1 MEFIYWLVAIILLV
15 LVGYGAIMYLTRQ
28 QANRIKAID
37 EKKQKAMAIPV
48 ADNLF
53 TLKNMNLT
61 GQTKRTYE
69 SWQATWQTITRFQ
82 YPEIE
87 AALVSAEQYIQ
98 RMNFIKA
105 KEAISQADQL
115 IDETKNS
122 VEKVN
127 KALEK
132 LLESAQENRKELEE
146 IQERY
151 NKIRKQLLAHSFTF
165 GPAIETLEKNLNYM
179 ELDFTKFNSLTNEGD
194 HMEAKEI
201 LSRIEQDLLVMEE
214 VVEKIP
220 ELNEKIKTEYEEQV
234 SDLKD
239 GYQRLLDEKYI
250 FEGVDVSAEIA
261 AVEKEIQEAKDSIG
275 LADINEA
282 GKKMDKVE
290 RDIEAVYAIMEKEME
305 AKDFVGRHTAN
316 LQKKMDH
323 VLQSNRYVLLE
334 IDRVSQNYF
343 LNKNELGRAQ
353 EFEEQLLKENE
364 ALRYYDK
371 MMKEHEISYSVV
383 REYYEKISQ
392 RLSEIDK
399 EQSELVSN
407 LSDLRNREKEIKDS
421 IDLYELDMRN
431 MKRTIEKYHL
441 PGLPKIYLDL
451 FFSVTDRIEDLASKL
466 NRVKIDM
473 DEIDAISKM
482 CEEDIEMLDNQT
494 QAIVDNAMLTEYMI
508 QYANRFRHS
517 HVEIEN
523 AINKALVLFH
533 REYDYEGALEAITN
547 SVEPRRSRG
556 CPQSGRILSG
566 RKKSPLLLNAEPIR
580 RRGSGH
586 CLGPFLDTLL

>member
-1 MEFIYWLVAIILLV
+1 VEDLLMEFIYWLVAIILLV

-105 KEAISQADQL
+105 KQAISQADQL

-305 AKDFVGRHTAN
+305 AKEFVGRHTAN

-533 REYDYEGALEAITN
+533 REYDYEGALEDAGVGTL
-547 SVEPRRSRG
+547 SR
-556 CPQSGRILSG
+556 
-566 RKKSPLLLNAEPIR
+566 LLFGHSFM
-580 RRGSGH
+580 RGE
-586 CLGPFLDTLL
+586 

>member
-87 AALVSAEQYIQ
+87 AARDSAEQYIQ
-98 RMNFIKA
+98 RRNFIKA

-305 AKDFVGRHTAN
+305 AKEFVGRHTAN

-533 REYDYEGALEAITN
+533 REYDYEGALEAIRIPLN
-547 SVEPRRSRG
+547 RIEAGAARKVEESYQEEKNRRYY
-556 CPQSGRILSG
+556 
-566 RKKSPLLLNAEPIR
+566 
-580 RRGSGH
+580 
-586 CLGPFLDTLL
+586 

>member
-250 FEGVDVSAEIA
+250 FEGVDVSAEITTDK
-261 AVEKEIQEAKDSIG
+261 KEIQEAKDSIG

-305 AKDFVGRHTAN
+305 AKEFVGRHTAN

-533 REYDYEGALEAITN
+533 REYDYEGALEAIRIPLN
-547 SVEPRRSRG
+547 RIEAGAARKVEESYQEEKNRRYY
-556 CPQSGRILSG
+556 
-566 RKKSPLLLNAEPIR
+566 
-580 RRGSGH
+580 
-586 CLGPFLDTLL
+586 

>member
-15 LVGYGAIMYLTRQ
+15 LIGYGAIMYLTRQ

-105 KEAISQADQL
+105 KQAISHADQL

-201 LSRIEQDLLVMEE
+201 LSRIEQDLLIMEE

-220 ELNEKIKTEYEEQV
+220 QLNEKIKTEYEEQV
-234 SDLKD
+234 NDLKD
-239 GYQRLLDEKYI
+239 GFQRLLDEKYI
-250 FEGVDVSAEIA
+250 FEGVDVSVEIA

-533 REYDYEGALEAITN
+533 REYDYEGALEAIKIPLN
-547 SVEPRRSRG
+547 RVEAG
-556 CPQSGRILSG
+556 AA
-566 RKKSPLLLNAEPIR
+566 RKVEESYQEEKNR
-580 RRGSGH
+580 NYY
-586 CLGPFLDTLL
+586 

>member
-105 KEAISQADQL
+105 KQAISQADQL

-305 AKDFVGRHTAN
+305 AKEFVGRHTAN

-533 REYDYEGALEAITN
+533 REYDYEGALEAIRIPLN
-547 SVEPRRSRG
+547 RIEAGAARKVEESYQEEKDRRYY
-556 CPQSGRILSG
+556 
-566 RKKSPLLLNAEPIR
+566 
-580 RRGSGH
+580 
-586 CLGPFLDTLL
+586 

>member
-290 RDIEAVYAIMEKEME
+290 RDIEAVYVIMEKEME
-305 AKDFVGRHTAN
+305 AKEFVGRHTAN

-494 QAIVDNAMLTEYMI
+494 QEIVDNAMLTEYMI

-533 REYDYEGALEAITN
+533 REYDYEGALEAIRIPLN
-547 SVEPRRSRG
+547 RIEAGAARKVEESYQEEKNRRYY
-556 CPQSGRILSG
+556 
-566 RKKSPLLLNAEPIR
+566 
-580 RRGSGH
+580 
-586 CLGPFLDTLL
+586 

>member
-290 RDIEAVYAIMEKEME
+290 RDIEAVYVIMEKEME
-305 AKDFVGRHTAN
+305 AKEFVGRHTAN

-494 QAIVDNAMLTEYMI
+494 QVIVDNAMLTEYMI

-533 REYDYEGALEAITN
+533 REYDYEGALEAIKIPLN
-547 SVEPRRSRG
+547 RVEAGAARKVEESYQEEKDRRYY
-556 CPQSGRILSG
+556 
-566 RKKSPLLLNAEPIR
+566 
-580 RRGSGH
+580 
-586 CLGPFLDTLL
+586 

>member
-15 LVGYGAIMYLTRQ
+15 LIGYGAIMYLTRQ

-105 KEAISQADQL
+105 KQAISQADQL

-234 SDLKD
+234 NDLKD

-282 GKKMDKVE
+282 SKKMDKVE

-305 AKDFVGRHTAN
+305 AKEFVGRHTAN

-441 PGLPKIYLDL
+441 PGLPKVYLDL

-482 CEEDIEMLDNQT
+482 CEEDIEMLDDQT

-533 REYDYEGALEAITN
+533 REFDYEGALEAVKIPLN
-547 SVEPRRSRG
+547 RVEAGAARKVEESYQEEKNRRYY
-556 CPQSGRILSG
+556 
-566 RKKSPLLLNAEPIR
+566 
-580 RRGSGH
+580 
-586 CLGPFLDTLL
+586 

>member
-105 KEAISQADQL
+105 KQAISQADQL

-305 AKDFVGRHTAN
+305 AKEFVGRHTAN

-407 LSDLRNREKEIKDS
+407 LSDLRNREKEIKDN

-533 REYDYEGALEAITN
+533 REYDYEGALEAIRIPLN
-547 SVEPRRSRG
+547 RIEAGAARKVEESYQEEKNRRYY
-556 CPQSGRILSG
+556 
-566 RKKSPLLLNAEPIR
+566 
-580 RRGSGH
+580 
-586 CLGPFLDTLL
+586 

>member
-1 MEFIYWLVAIILLV
+1 VEDLLMEFIYWLVAIILLV

-105 KEAISQADQL
+105 KQAISQADQL

-305 AKDFVGRHTAN
+305 AKEFVGRHTAN

-533 REYDYEGALEAITN
+533 REYDYEGALEAIRIPLN
-547 SVEPRRSRG
+547 RIEAGAARKVEESYQEEKNRRYY
-556 CPQSGRILSG
+556 
-566 RKKSPLLLNAEPIR
+566 
-580 RRGSGH
+580 
-586 CLGPFLDTLL
+586 

>member
-1 MEFIYWLVAIILLV
+1 MEFIYWLVAIILIV
-15 LVGYGAIMYLTRQ
+15 LIGYGAIMYLTRQ
-28 QANRIKAID
+28 QSNRIKEID

-105 KEAISQADQL
+105 KQSISQADQL
-115 IDETKNS
+115 IDETNSS

-132 LLESAQENRKELEE
+132 
-146 IQERY
+146 
-151 NKIRKQLLAHSFTF
+151 
-165 GPAIETLEKNLNYM
+165 
-179 ELDFTKFNSLTNEGD
+179 
-194 HMEAKEI
+194 
-201 LSRIEQDLLVMEE
+201 
-214 VVEKIP
+214 
-220 ELNEKIKTEYEEQV
+220 IKTEYEEQV
-234 SDLKD
+234 VDLKD

-261 AVEKEIQEAKDSIG
+261 AVEKEIQEAKYSIG

-282 GKKMDKVE
+282 AKKMDKVE
-290 RDIEAVYAIMEKEME
+290 RDIEAVYAIMEREME

-364 ALRYYDK
+364 ALRYYEK

-383 REYYEKISQ
+383 RDYYEKISQ

-441 PGLPKIYLDL
+441 PGLPKVYLDL

-508 QYANRFRHS
+508 QYANRYRHS

-533 REYDYEGALEAITN
+533 REYDYEGSLEAIRIPLN
-547 SVEPRRSRG
+547 RVEAGAARKVEESYQEEKERRYY
-556 CPQSGRILSG
+556 
-566 RKKSPLLLNAEPIR
+566 
-580 RRGSGH
+580 
-586 CLGPFLDTLL
+586 

>member
-15 LVGYGAIMYLTRQ
+15 LIGYGAIMYLTRQ
-28 QANRIKAID
+28 QANRIKEID

-105 KEAISQADQL
+105 KQAISQADQL

-234 SDLKD
+234 NDLKD
-239 GYQRLLDEKYI
+239 GYQRLLDEKYV

-282 GKKMDKVE
+282 GKKMDKIE

-383 REYYEKISQ
+383 RDYYEKISQ

-441 PGLPKIYLDL
+441 PGLPKVYLDL

-533 REYDYEGALEAITN
+533 REYDYEGALEAIKIPLN
-547 SVEPRRSRG
+547 RVEAGAARKVEESYQEEKNRRYY
-556 CPQSGRILSG
+556 
-566 RKKSPLLLNAEPIR
+566 
-580 RRGSGH
+580 
-586 CLGPFLDTLL
+586 

>member
-105 KEAISQADQL
+105 KQAISQADQL

-305 AKDFVGRHTAN
+305 AKEFVGRHTAN

-494 QAIVDNAMLTEYMI
+494 QVIVDNAMLTEYMI

-533 REYDYEGALEAITN
+533 REYDYEGALEAIRIPLN
-547 SVEPRRSRG
+547 RIEAGAARKVEESYQEEKNRRYY
-556 CPQSGRILSG
+556 
-566 RKKSPLLLNAEPIR
+566 
-580 RRGSGH
+580 
-586 CLGPFLDTLL
+586 

>member
-261 AVEKEIQEAKDSIG
+261 AVEKEIHEAKDSIG

-305 AKDFVGRHTAN
+305 AKEFVGRHTAN

-533 REYDYEGALEAITN
+533 REYDYEGALEAIRIPLN
-547 SVEPRRSRG
+547 RIEAGAARKVEESYQEEKNRRYY
-556 CPQSGRILSG
+556 
-566 RKKSPLLLNAEPIR
+566 
-580 RRGSGH
+580 
-586 CLGPFLDTLL
+586 

>member
-15 LVGYGAIMYLTRQ
+15 LIGYGAIMYLTRQ
-28 QANRIKAID
+28 QANRIKEID

-105 KEAISQADQL
+105 KQAISQADQL

-146 IQERY
+146 VQERY

-239 GYQRLLDEKYI
+239 GYQRLLDEKYV
-250 FEGVDVSAEIA
+250 FEGVDVPAEIVA
-261 AVEKEIQEAKDSIG
+261 IEKEIQEAKDSIG

-282 GKKMDKVE
+282 GKKMDKIE
-290 RDIEAVYAIMEKEME
+290 HDIEAVYAIMEKEME

-383 REYYEKISQ
+383 RDYYEKISQ

-441 PGLPKIYLDL
+441 PGLPKVYLDL
-451 FFSVTDRIEDLASKL
+451 FFSVTDRIEELASKL

-533 REYDYEGALEAITN
+533 REYDYEGALEAIKIPLN
-547 SVEPRRSRG
+547 RVEAGAARKVEESYQEEKNRRYY
-556 CPQSGRILSG
+556 
-566 RKKSPLLLNAEPIR
+566 
-580 RRGSGH
+580 
-586 CLGPFLDTLL
+586 

>member
-239 GYQRLLDEKYI
+239 GYQRVLDEKYI

-305 AKDFVGRHTAN
+305 AKEFVGRNTAN

-533 REYDYEGALEAITN
+533 REYDYEGALEAIKIPLN
-547 SVEPRRSRG
+547 RVEAGAARKVEESYQEEKDRRYY
-556 CPQSGRILSG
+556 
-566 RKKSPLLLNAEPIR
+566 
-580 RRGSGH
+580 
-586 CLGPFLDTLL
+586 

>member
-15 LVGYGAIMYLTRQ
+15 LIGYGAIMYLTRQ

-105 KEAISQADQL
+105 KQAISQADQL

-201 LSRIEQDLLVMEE
+201 LSRIEQDLLIMEE

-220 ELNEKIKTEYEEQV
+220 QLNEKIKTEYEEQV
-234 SDLKD
+234 NDLKD
-239 GYQRLLDEKYI
+239 GFQRLLDEKYI
-250 FEGVDVSAEIA
+250 FEGVDVSVEIA

-533 REYDYEGALEAITN
+533 REYDYEGALEAIKIPLN
-547 SVEPRRSRG
+547 RVEAGAARKVEESYQEEKNRRYY
-556 CPQSGRILSG
+556 
-566 RKKSPLLLNAEPIR
+566 
-580 RRGSGH
+580 
-586 CLGPFLDTLL
+586 

>member
-105 KEAISQADQL
+105 KQAISQADQL

-290 RDIEAVYAIMEKEME
+290 RDIEAVYVIMEKEME
-305 AKDFVGRHTAN
+305 AKEFVGRHTAN

-494 QAIVDNAMLTEYMI
+494 QEIVDNAMLTEYMI

-533 REYDYEGALEAITN
+533 REYDYEGALEAIKIPLN
-547 SVEPRRSRG
+547 RVEAGAARKVEESYQEEKDRRYY
-556 CPQSGRILSG
+556 
-566 RKKSPLLLNAEPIR
+566 
-580 RRGSGH
+580 
-586 CLGPFLDTLL
+586 

>member
-15 LVGYGAIMYLTRQ
+15 LIGYGAIMYLTRQ

-494 QAIVDNAMLTEYMI
+494 QVIVDNAMLTEYMI

-533 REYDYEGALEAITN
+533 REYDYEGALEAIRIPLN
-547 SVEPRRSRG
+547 RIEAGAARKVEESYQEEKNRRYY
-556 CPQSGRILSG
+556 
-566 RKKSPLLLNAEPIR
+566 
-580 RRGSGH
+580 
-586 CLGPFLDTLL
+586 

>member
-15 LVGYGAIMYLTRQ
+15 LIGYGAIMYLTRQ

-105 KEAISQADQL
+105 KQAISQADQL

-220 ELNEKIKTEYEEQV
+220 QLNEKIKTEYEEQV
-234 SDLKD
+234 NDMKD

-250 FEGVDVSAEIA
+250 FEGVDVSVEIA

-533 REYDYEGALEAITN
+533 REYDYEGALEAVKIPLN
-547 SVEPRRSRG
+547 RVEAGAARKVEESYQEEKNRRYY
-556 CPQSGRILSG
+556 
-566 RKKSPLLLNAEPIR
+566 
-580 RRGSGH
+580 
-586 CLGPFLDTLL
+586 

>member
-305 AKDFVGRHTAN
+305 AKEFVGRHTAN

-473 DEIDAISKM
+473 DEIDAVSKM

-533 REYDYEGALEAITN
+533 REYDYEGALEAIRIPLN
-547 SVEPRRSRG
+547 RIEAGAARKVEESYQEEKNRRYY
-556 CPQSGRILSG
+556 
-566 RKKSPLLLNAEPIR
+566 
-580 RRGSGH
+580 
-586 CLGPFLDTLL
+586 

>member
-15 LVGYGAIMYLTRQ
+15 LIGYGAIMYLTRQ
-28 QANRIKAID
+28 QANRIKEID

-105 KEAISQADQL
+105 KQAISQADQL

-220 ELNEKIKTEYEEQV
+220 QLNEKIKTEYEEQV
-234 SDLKD
+234 NDLKD

-250 FEGVDVSAEIA
+250 FEGVDVSVEIA
-261 AVEKEIQEAKDSIG
+261 AVEKEIQEAKDSIA

-305 AKDFVGRHTAN
+305 AKEFVGRHTAN

-494 QAIVDNAMLTEYMI
+494 QTIVDNAMLTEYMI

-533 REYDYEGALEAITN
+533 REYDYAGALEAIKIPLN
-547 SVEPRRSRG
+547 RIEAGAARKVEESYQEEKNR
-556 CPQSGRILSG
+556 
-566 RKKSPLLLNAEPIR
+566 
-580 RRGSGH
+580 H
-586 CLGPFLDTLL
+586 YY

>member
-15 LVGYGAIMYLTRQ
+15 LIGYGAIMYLTRQ

-201 LSRIEQDLLVMEE
+201 LSRIEQDLLIMEE

-220 ELNEKIKTEYEEQV
+220 QLNEKIKTEYEEQV
-234 SDLKD
+234 NDLKD

-533 REYDYEGALEAITN
+533 REYDYEGALEAIRIPLN
-547 SVEPRRSRG
+547 RIEAGAARKVEESYQEEKNRRYY
-556 CPQSGRILSG
+556 
-566 RKKSPLLLNAEPIR
+566 
-580 RRGSGH
+580 
-586 CLGPFLDTLL
+586 

>member
-105 KEAISQADQL
+105 KQAISQADQL

-234 SDLKD
+234 NDLKD

-282 GKKMDKVE
+282 TKKMDKVE

-305 AKDFVGRHTAN
+305 AKEFVGRHTAN

-399 EQSELVSN
+399 EQSELVSS

-533 REYDYEGALEAITN
+533 REYDYEGALEAIRIPLN
-547 SVEPRRSRG
+547 RIEAGAARKVEESYQEEKNRRYY
-556 CPQSGRILSG
+556 
-566 RKKSPLLLNAEPIR
+566 
-580 RRGSGH
+580 
-586 CLGPFLDTLL
+586 

>member
-105 KEAISQADQL
+105 KQAISQADQL

-305 AKDFVGRHTAN
+305 AKEFVGRHTAN

-383 REYYEKISQ
+383 RDYYEKISQ

-533 REYDYEGALEAITN
+533 REYDYEGALEAIRIPLN
-547 SVEPRRSRG
+547 RIEAGAARKVEESYQEEKNRRYY
-556 CPQSGRILSG
+556 
-566 RKKSPLLLNAEPIR
+566 
-580 RRGSGH
+580 
-586 CLGPFLDTLL
+586 

>member
-15 LVGYGAIMYLTRQ
+15 LIGYGAIMYLTRQ

-105 KEAISQADQL
+105 KQAISQADQL

-250 FEGVDVSAEIA
+250 FEGVDVSVEIA

-305 AKDFVGRHTAN
+305 AKEFVGRHTAN

-533 REYDYEGALEAITN
+533 REYDYEGALEAIRIPLN
-547 SVEPRRSRG
+547 RIEAGAARKVEESYQEEKNRRYY
-556 CPQSGRILSG
+556 
-566 RKKSPLLLNAEPIR
+566 
-580 RRGSGH
+580 
-586 CLGPFLDTLL
+586 

>member
-305 AKDFVGRHTAN
+305 AKEFVGRHTAN

-431 MKRTIEKYHL
+431 MKHTIKKYNL

-533 REYDYEGALEAITN
+533 REYDYEGALEAIRIPLN
-547 SVEPRRSRG
+547 RIEAGAARKVEESYQEEKNRRYY
-556 CPQSGRILSG
+556 
-566 RKKSPLLLNAEPIR
+566 
-580 RRGSGH
+580 
-586 CLGPFLDTLL
+586 

>member
-105 KEAISQADQL
+105 KQAISQADQL

-305 AKDFVGRHTAN
+305 AKEFVGRHTAN

-533 REYDYEGALEAITN
+533 REYDYEGALEAIRIPLN
-547 SVEPRRSRG
+547 RIEAGAARKVEESYQEEKNRRYY
-556 CPQSGRILSG
+556 
-566 RKKSPLLLNAEPIR
+566 
-580 RRGSGH
+580 
-586 CLGPFLDTLL
+586 

>member
-1 MEFIYWLVAIILLV
+1 MEFIYWLVAIIMIVLL
-15 LVGYGAIMYLTRQ
+15 GYGVIMYLTRQ
-28 QANRIKAID
+28 QANRIKEID
-37 EKKQKAMAIPV
+37 DKKQKAMAIPV

-61 GQTKRTYE
+61 GQTKNTYE

-98 RMNFIKA
+98 RMNFLKA
-105 KEAISQADQL
+105 KQAIAHAEQL

-132 LLESAQENRKELEE
+132 LLESAKENRKELEE

-151 NKIRKQLLAHSFTF
+151 NKIRKQLLAHSFNF

-179 ELDFTKFNSLTNEGD
+179 ELDFTKFNALTSEGD

-201 LSRIEQDLLVMEE
+201 LSRIEQDLTVMEE
-214 VVEKIP
+214 VVETIP
-220 ELNEKIKTEYEEQV
+220 QLNEQIKTEYEEQIT
-234 SDLKD
+234 DLKD
-239 GYQRLLDEKYI
+239 GYKRLLDEKYV
-250 FEGVDVSAEIA
+250 FETVVVSAEIA
-261 AVEKEIQEAKDSIG
+261 TVEKIIQEAKNSIG

-282 GKKMDKVE
+282 RKKMDKAGRE
-290 RDIEAVYAIMEKEME
+290 IDSIYSIMENEME
-305 AKDFVGRHTAN
+305 AKDYVDRHTSN
-316 LQKKMDH
+316 LQRKMDH

-334 IDRVSQNYF
+334 IDRVAQNYF

-364 ALRYYDK
+364 ALRYYEK
-371 MMKEHEISYSVV
+371 MMKEHQIAYSVV
-383 REYYEKISQ
+383 RDYYEKISQ

-399 EQSELVSN
+399 AQSELVSS
-407 LSDLRNREKEIKDS
+407 LSELRNREKEIKDS
-421 IDLYELDMRN
+421 IDVYELDMRN

-441 PGLPKIYLDL
+441 PGLPNVYLDL
-451 FFSVTDRIEDLASKL
+451 FFSVTDRIEELSSKL

-473 DEIDAISKM
+473 EEIENIARM
-482 CEEDIEMLDNQT
+482 CEEDIEMLDKQT
-494 QAIVDNAMLTEYMI
+494 QTIVDNAMLTEYMI
-508 QYANRFRHS
+508 QYANRYRHT

-523 AINKALVLFH
+523 AINRSLELFH
-533 REYDYEGALEAITN
+533 RQFKYDEALEAIKIPLNRIEASAART
-547 SVEPRRSRG
+547 VEDSYFEEKKRR
-556 CPQSGRILSG
+556 I
-566 RKKSPLLLNAEPIR
+566 
-580 RRGSGH
+580 
-586 CLGPFLDTLL
+586 F

>member
-15 LVGYGAIMYLTRQ
+15 LIGYGAIMYLTRQ

-105 KEAISQADQL
+105 KQAISQADQL

-220 ELNEKIKTEYEEQV
+220 QLNEKIKTEYEEQV
-234 SDLKD
+234 NDLKD

-250 FEGVDVSAEIA
+250 FEGVDVSVEIA

-533 REYDYEGALEAITN
+533 REYDYEGALEAVKIPLN
-547 SVEPRRSRG
+547 RVEAGAARKVEESYQEEKNRRYY
-556 CPQSGRILSG
+556 
-566 RKKSPLLLNAEPIR
+566 
-580 RRGSGH
+580 
-586 CLGPFLDTLL
+586 

>member
-37 EKKQKAMAIPV
+37 EKKEKAMAIPV

-305 AKDFVGRHTAN
+305 AKEFVGRHTAN

-494 QAIVDNAMLTEYMI
+494 QVIVDNAMLTEYMI

-533 REYDYEGALEAITN
+533 REYDYEGALEAIKIPLN
-547 SVEPRRSRG
+547 RVEAGAARKVEESYQEEKDRRYY
-556 CPQSGRILSG
+556 
-566 RKKSPLLLNAEPIR
+566 
-580 RRGSGH
+580 
-586 CLGPFLDTLL
+586 

>member
-37 EKKQKAMAIPV
+37 EKKEKAMAIPV

-305 AKDFVGRHTAN
+305 AKEFVGRHTAN

-494 QAIVDNAMLTEYMI
+494 QVIVDNAMLTEYMI

-533 REYDYEGALEAITN
+533 REYDYEGALEAIRIPLN
-547 SVEPRRSRG
+547 RIEAGAARKVEESYQEEKNRRYY
-556 CPQSGRILSG
+556 
-566 RKKSPLLLNAEPIR
+566 
-580 RRGSGH
+580 
-586 CLGPFLDTLL
+586 

>member
-15 LVGYGAIMYLTRQ
+15 LIGYGAIMYLTRQ

-105 KEAISQADQL
+105 KQAISQADQL

-201 LSRIEQDLLVMEE
+201 LSRIEQDLLIMEE

-220 ELNEKIKTEYEEQV
+220 QLNEKIKTEYEEQV
-234 SDLKD
+234 NDLKD
-239 GYQRLLDEKYI
+239 GFQRLLDEKYI
-250 FEGVDVSAEIA
+250 FEGVDVSVEIA

-343 LNKNELGRAQ
+343 LNRNELGRAQ

-383 REYYEKISQ
+383 RDYYEKISQ

-441 PGLPKIYLDL
+441 PGLPKVYLDL

-533 REYDYEGALEAITN
+533 REYDYEGALEAIRIPLN
-547 SVEPRRSRG
+547 RVEAGAARKVEESYQEEKNRRYY
-556 CPQSGRILSG
+556 
-566 RKKSPLLLNAEPIR
+566 
-580 RRGSGH
+580 
-586 CLGPFLDTLL
+586 

>member
-15 LVGYGAIMYLTRQ
+15 LIGYGAIMYLTRQ

-105 KEAISQADQL
+105 KQAISQADQL

-201 LSRIEQDLLVMEE
+201 LSRIEQDLLIMEE
-214 VVEKIP
+214 MVEKIP
-220 ELNEKIKTEYEEQV
+220 QLNEKIKTEYEEQV
-234 SDLKD
+234 NDLKD
-239 GYQRLLDEKYI
+239 GFQRLLDEKYI
-250 FEGVDVSAEIA
+250 FEGVDVSVEIA

-533 REYDYEGALEAITN
+533 REYDYEGALEAIKIPLN
-547 SVEPRRSRG
+547 RVEAG
-556 CPQSGRILSG
+556 AA
-566 RKKSPLLLNAEPIR
+566 RKVEESYQEEKNR
-580 RRGSGH
+580 NYY
-586 CLGPFLDTLL
+586 

>member
-305 AKDFVGRHTAN
+305 AKEFVGRHTAN

-533 REYDYEGALEAITN
+533 REYDYEGALEAIKIPLN
-547 SVEPRRSRG
+547 RVEAGAARKVEESYQEEKDRRYY
-556 CPQSGRILSG
+556 
-566 RKKSPLLLNAEPIR
+566 
-580 RRGSGH
+580 
-586 CLGPFLDTLL
+586 

>member
-305 AKDFVGRHTAN
+305 AKEFVGRHTAN

-343 LNKNELGRAQ
+343 LNRNELGRAQ

-383 REYYEKISQ
+383 RDYYEKISQ

-441 PGLPKIYLDL
+441 PGLPKVYLDL

-494 QAIVDNAMLTEYMI
+494 QVIVDNAMLTEYMI

-533 REYDYEGALEAITN
+533 REYDYEGALEAIRIPLN
-547 SVEPRRSRG
+547 RIEAGAARKVEESYQEEKNRRYY
-556 CPQSGRILSG
+556 
-566 RKKSPLLLNAEPIR
+566 
-580 RRGSGH
+580 
-586 CLGPFLDTLL
+586 